1 MGLTA
6 AHHRASSE
14 NAWYPHT
21 GSVVDAHSVYVPL
34 PNTTSHGILYIF
46 HANNLLDC
54 RRVCSGSMPAHG
66 PAVQIPTSATASQR
80 AAAAER
86 TQQSHHEKP
95 QPAAAHPAAAAHRCA
110 LLVRTY
116 MQVAAVVFTVRL
128 RRIFNA
134 ARYIWMYR
142 TTASQLPV
150 CNFNFRRNS
159 FIIRS
164 LCRVA
169 R

>member
-1 MGLTA
+1 MRHQRMLGIHIRAQWLMRTLFTFLYRIRHHTASFTFFTRITCWIAGAFVQGRCQRTDPPCKYLHPPQHLKEQLLQNGRNNLIMRNLNQLQRIQPLPPTA
-6 AHHRASSE
+6 A
-14 NAWYPHT
+14 
-21 GSVVDAHSVYVPL
+21 
-34 PNTTSHGILYIF
+34 LYSF
-46 HANNLLDC
+46 
-54 RRVCSGSMPAHG
+54 
-66 PAVQIPTSATASQR
+66 
-80 AAAAER
+80 
-86 TQQSHHEKP
+86 
-95 QPAAAHPAAAAHRCA
+95 
-110 LLVRTY
+110 VR
-116 MQVAAVVFTVRL
+116 MHVAAVVFTVRL